1 MEQMALLQET
11 AYERLYRWAQSKWLL
26 SCAVDARVLVYYDFV
41 ILLGLNWICLDL
53 GNEKVFLKRSK
64 LCT

>member
-26 SCAVDARVLVYYDFV
+26 SCVVDARVLVYYDFV